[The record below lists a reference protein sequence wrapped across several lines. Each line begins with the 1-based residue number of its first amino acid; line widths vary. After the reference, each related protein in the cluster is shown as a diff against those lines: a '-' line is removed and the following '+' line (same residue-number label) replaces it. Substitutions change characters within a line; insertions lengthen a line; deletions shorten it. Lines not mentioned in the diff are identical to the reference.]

1 MADQIEGISLMETQP
16 VITTLL
22 CKLAYIYL
30 YLSPMNASIR
40 LKYLVQL
47 ALVDNTFDDEEMKF
61 VVNVGRAN
69 NMTEV
74 EINSIIKEGLK
85 KKEID
90 SNQDFMG
97 LSFDQKFE
105 YLVSIIE
112 LMKVD
117 GKIYLSEI
125 NYCKEI
131 AQKLGFKKEVI
142 SRVTS
147 KIHSDPSLSVD
158 WNLLKDEIKSSLKED

>member
-1 MADQIEGISLMETQP
+1 
-16 VITTLL
+16 
-22 CKLAYIYL
+22 
-30 YLSPMNASIR
+30 MNAAIR

-69 NMTEV
+69 NMSED
-74 EINSIIKEGLK
+74 EINTIISEGLK
-85 KKEID
+85 RKEIEP
-90 SNQDFMG
+90 NQDFVG

-131 AQKLGFKKEVI
+131 AEKLGFDKGVI

-147 KIHSDPSLSVD
+147 KIHTDPGLSVD
-158 WNLLKDEIKSSLKED
+158 WNTLKDEIKSSLKEDS

>member
-1 MADQIEGISLMETQP
+1 
-16 VITTLL
+16 
-22 CKLAYIYL
+22 
-30 YLSPMNASIR
+30 MNASIR

-69 NMTEV
+69 NMSED
-74 EINSIIKEGLK
+74 EINSIINEGLK
-85 KKEID
+85 RKEHD
-90 SNQDFMG
+90 NKQDFIG

-131 AQKLGFKKEVI
+131 AEKLGFKREVI
-142 SRVTS
+142 SKVTS

-158 WNLLKDEIKSSLKED
+158 WNLLKDEIRSSVTED

>member
-1 MADQIEGISLMETQP
+1 
-16 VITTLL
+16 
-22 CKLAYIYL
+22 
-30 YLSPMNASIR
+30 MNASIR

-47 ALVDNTFDDEEMKF
+47 ALIDNTFDDQEMKF

-69 NMTEV
+69 NMTED
-74 EINSIIKEGLK
+74 EINSIINEGLK

-90 SNQDFMG
+90 TQQDFIG
-97 LSFDQKFE
+97 LSFDQRFE

-125 NYCKEI
+125 NYCRAI
-131 AQKLGFKKEVI
+131 AEKLGFKKEVI

-158 WNLLKDEIKSSLKED
+158 WNLLKDEIRSSLKED

>member
-1 MADQIEGISLMETQP
+1 
-16 VITTLL
+16 
-22 CKLAYIYL
+22 
-30 YLSPMNASIR
+30 MNASIR

-61 VVNVGRAN
+61 IVNLGRAN
-69 NMTEV
+69 NLTEE
-74 EINSIIKEGLK
+74 EINSIINEGLK
-85 KKEID
+85 SK
-90 SNQDFMG
+90 DFDDHEFTG

-105 YLVSIIE
+105 YLVSIVE

-125 NYCKEI
+125 NYCKDI
-131 AQKLGFKKEVI
+131 AEKLGFKREII
-142 SRVTS
+142 SKVTS

-158 WNLLKDEIKSSLKED
+158 WNVLKDEIRKSLD

>member
-1 MADQIEGISLMETQP
+1 
-16 VITTLL
+16 
-22 CKLAYIYL
+22 
-30 YLSPMNASIR
+30 MNAAIR

-69 NMTEV
+69 NMSED
-74 EINSIIKEGLK
+74 EINSIINEGLK
-85 KKEID
+85 RK
-90 SNQDFMG
+90 DFDNTEFIG

-125 NYCKEI
+125 NYCKDI
-131 AQKLGFKKEVI
+131 AEKLGFKREVI
-142 SRVTS
+142 SKVTS

-158 WNLLKDEIKSSLKED
+158 WNLLKDDIKKSMGAS

>member
-1 MADQIEGISLMETQP
+1 
-16 VITTLL
+16 
-22 CKLAYIYL
+22 
-30 YLSPMNASIR
+30 MNASIR

-61 VVNVGRAN
+61 VVNLGRAN
-69 NMTEV
+69 NMSEE
-74 EINSIIKEGLK
+74 EINAIINEGLK
-85 KKEID
+85 RK
-90 SNQDFMG
+90 DFKDEEFTG
-97 LSFDQKFE
+97 LSFDQRFE

-125 NYCKEI
+125 NYCKDI
-131 AQKLGFKKEVI
+131 AERLGFRREII

-158 WNLLKDEIKSSLKED
+158 WNVLKDEIKKSEE

>member
-1 MADQIEGISLMETQP
+1 
-16 VITTLL
+16 
-22 CKLAYIYL
+22 
-30 YLSPMNASIR
+30 MNASTH

-47 ALVDNTFDDEEMKF
+47 ALVDNSFDDEEIKF

-69 NMTEV
+69 NMTED
-74 EINSIIKEGLK
+74 EINTVIKDGLK
-85 KKEID
+85 KKENN
-90 SNQDFMG
+90 SPQDFEG

-125 NYCKEI
+125 NYCKEV
-131 AQKLGFKKEVI
+131 AEKLGFKKDVI
-142 SRVTS
+142 SKVTS
-147 KIHSDPSLSVD
+147 KIHSDPGLSVD
-158 WNLLKDEIKSSLKED
+158 WNTLKDEIRKSLK

>member
-1 MADQIEGISLMETQP
+1 
-16 VITTLL
+16 
-22 CKLAYIYL
+22 
-30 YLSPMNASIR
+30 MNAAIR

-69 NMTEV
+69 NMSED
-74 EINSIIKEGLK
+74 EINTIINEGLK
-85 KKEID
+85 RK
-90 SNQDFMG
+90 DFDDTEFIG

-125 NYCKEI
+125 NYCKDI
-131 AQKLGFKKEVI
+131 AEKLGFKREII
-142 SRVTS
+142 SKVTS

-158 WNLLKDEIKSSLKED
+158 WNLLKDDIKKSMGLGKL

>member
-1 MADQIEGISLMETQP
+1 
-16 VITTLL
+16 
-22 CKLAYIYL
+22 
-30 YLSPMNASIR
+30 MNAAIR

-69 NMTEV
+69 NMSED
-74 EINSIIKEGLK
+74 EINSIISDGLK
-85 KKEID
+85 RRETND
-90 SNQDFMG
+90 DLDFVG

-131 AQKLGFKKEVI
+131 AEKLGFKKEVI
-142 SRVTS
+142 SKVTK
-147 KIHSDPSLSVD
+147 KIHSDPGLSVD
-158 WNLLKDEIKSSLKED
+158 WNLLKDEIKSSLQDD

>member
-1 MADQIEGISLMETQP
+1 
-16 VITTLL
+16 
-22 CKLAYIYL
+22 
-30 YLSPMNASIR
+30 MNAAIR

-69 NMTEV
+69 NMSED
-74 EINSIIKEGLK
+74 EINTIINEGLK
-85 KKEID
+85 RK
-90 SNQDFMG
+90 DFDNTEFVG

-125 NYCKEI
+125 NYCKDI
-131 AQKLGFKKEVI
+131 AEKLGFKREII
-142 SRVTS
+142 SKVTS

-158 WNLLKDEIKSSLKED
+158 WNLLKDDIKKSMG

>member
-1 MADQIEGISLMETQP
+1 
-16 VITTLL
+16 
-22 CKLAYIYL
+22 
-30 YLSPMNASIR
+30 MNSAIR

-69 NMTEV
+69 NMSEE
-74 EINSIIKEGLK
+74 EINTIINEGLK
-85 KKEID
+85 RKNFDDTEFI
-90 SNQDFMG
+90 G

-125 NYCKEI
+125 NYCKDI
-131 AQKLGFKKEVI
+131 AEKLGFKREII
-142 SRVTS
+142 SKVTS
-147 KIHSDPSLSVD
+147 KIHSDPALSMD
-158 WNLLKDEIKSSLKED
+158 WNLIKDDIRKSMGLA